1 MAQLNLEGKGA
12 SQSCQTGVELLKRI
26 SERGLRKEVLVK
38 KNNKIS
44 NFLFIYDSNVSCK

>member
-38 KNNKIS
+38 KKKQ
-44 NFLFIYDSNVSCK
+44 NFDVYFFFMIQMYCK